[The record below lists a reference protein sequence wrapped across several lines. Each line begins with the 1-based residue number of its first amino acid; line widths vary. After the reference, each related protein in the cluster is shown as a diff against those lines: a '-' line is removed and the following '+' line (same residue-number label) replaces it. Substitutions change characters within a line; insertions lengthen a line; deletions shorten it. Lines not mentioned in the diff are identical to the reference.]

1 MWVGNG
7 VTTTQ
12 HRPTSAPPVHPLEPL
27 TAEEITCAVDL
38 LRGSGRLGDACRF
51 VSIVLREPEKSE
63 VLAFDADRT
72 ATPREA
78 AGIVLDKADGKTY
91 EAIVSL
97 SDGAVTRWD
106 HVPGVQ
112 PQVLLEEFFA
122 CEEIVKTDPG
132 VHEALRKRGV
142 TEFDG
147 IMVDPWS
154 AGHYGDEEEGRL
166 LRGLLWV
173 KMGGP
178 DDNGYAHPVEN
189 VVVYVDTNAGR
200 VVKIEDH
207 GVVPVPQQPGNYTP
221 DVVAPRT
228 DLKPIEIN
236 QPEGTSFAIDGHEVR
251 WQKWR
256 FRIGFTPREGLVL
269 HTVRYTDTDPSGG
282 DRERSVLHRA
292 SLSEMVVPY
301 GDPAPTH
308 RRKNAFD
315 AGEYNIGTL
324 ANPLELGCD
333 CLGEIRYF
341 DAVLADA
348 DGNPLT
354 IPNAVCLHEE
364 DHGLLWKH
372 TDFRTEKTEVRRGRR
387 LVVSFIATVG
397 NYEYGFFW
405 YLYQDG
411 TIQFEVKLTGIM
423 STGAVPPGTTP
434 THGQLLNTDGLYAPI
449 HQHVFN
455 MRLDFDIDG
464 VTNSVYEVDTVT
476 DPAGAENPLG
486 NAYRTVGTL
495 LETERVAQRNVSLDA
510 ARYWKVVNPHERNA
524 VGESPGYALKP
535 HGTVVPFV
543 RPEASVLKRAGF
555 MAHHLWVTPYEQ
567 GERHAAGEYPNQHQG
582 GDGLPRWT
590 AADRSVADT
599 DVVVW
604 YTFGEHHAARLED
617 WPVMPV
623 QYVGFSLQPV
633 GFFDRNPALDV
644 PRPSDGHRG

>member
-1 MWVGNG
+1 
-7 VTTTQ
+7 VTATE
-12 HRPTSAPPVHPLEPL
+12 HRPSTTVTHPLEPL
-27 TAEEITCAVDL
+27 SAAEISAAATA
-38 LRGSGRLGDACRF
+38 LREAGHVGPTCRF
-51 VSIVLREPEKSE
+51 VSLGLREPAKDAL
-63 VLAFDADRT
+63 LAFDSAGS
-72 ATPREA
+72 AVPREA
-78 AGIVLDKADGKTY
+78 TAVVLDRADGRTF
-91 EAIVSL
+91 EATVSL
-97 SDGAVTRWD
+97 TDSAVTRWE

-112 PQVLLEEFFA
+112 PQVTGEEFLA
-122 CEEIVKTDPG
+122 CDEIVRSDAG
-132 VHEALRKRGV
+132 VQDALRARGI

-147 IMVDPWS
+147 VMADAWS
-154 AGHYGDEEEGRL
+154 AGHYGDEEQGRL
-166 LRGLLWV
+166 VRALVWV
-173 KMGGP
+173 KIGGA

-189 VVVYVDTNAGR
+189 LVVYVDLLAGR
-200 VVKIEDH
+200 VVKLEDH
-207 GVVPVPQQPGNYTP
+207 GVVPVPQQPGNYTAA
-221 DVVAPRT
+221 DVEPRT
-228 DLKPIEIN
+228 DLKPVSIT
-236 QPEGTSFAIDGHEVR
+236 QPHGVSFQVDGHEVR

-256 FRIGFTPREGLVL
+256 FRIGFTAREGLVL
-269 HTVRYTDTDPSGG
+269 HTLRYTDG
-282 DRERSVLHRA
+282 DRERPVLHRA

-315 AGEYNIGTL
+315 AGEYNIGTM

-333 CLGEIRYF
+333 CLGEIHYF

-372 TDFRTEKTEVRRGRR
+372 TDFRTEKAEARRGRR

-411 TIQFEVKLTGIM
+411 SIEYDVKLTGIM

-455 MRLDFDIDG
+455 VRLDFDVDG
-464 VTNSVYEVDTVT
+464 TANSVYEIDTVT
-476 DPAGAENPLG
+476 DPAGPDNPLG
-486 NAYRTVGTL
+486 NGFRTVATRLDSELGA
-495 LETERVAQRNVSLDA
+495 RRRVSLDR
-510 ARYWKVVNPHERNA
+510 ARYWEVRSSESRNA
-524 VGESPGYALKP
+524 VGEPTAYAIKP

-543 RPEASVLKRAGF
+543 RPEASVLRRAAF
-555 MAHHLWVTPYEQ
+555 MAHHLWVTPYAED
-567 GERHAAGEYPNQHQG
+567 ERHAAGDYPNQHAG
-582 GDGLPRWT
+582 GDGLPRWA
-590 AADRSVADT
+590 AADRDVTDS

-604 YTFGEHHAARLED
+604 YTFGSHHVARLED

-623 QYVGFSLQPV
+623 QHVGFLLQPA
-633 GFFDRNPALDV
+633 GFFDRSPALDV
-644 PRPSDGHRG
+644 PPPHHHG

>member
-1 MWVGNG
+1 

-12 HRPTSAPPVHPLEPL
+12 HRPPSAPTVHPLEPL
-27 TAEEITCAVDL
+27 TAEEITGAVDL
-38 LRGSGRLGDACRF
+38 LRRSGSAGDACRF
-51 VSIVLREPEKSE
+51 ISVVLREPEKSA
-63 VLAFDADRT
+63 VLAFDADGT
-72 ATPREA
+72 APPREA
-78 AGIVLDKADGKTY
+78 AAIVLDKADGKTY
-91 EAIVSL
+91 EAVVSL
-97 SDGAVTRWD
+97 SDGAVTRWE

-112 PQVLLEEFFA
+112 PQVMLEEFFA

-132 VHEALRKRGV
+132 VRDALRERGV

-147 IMVDPWS
+147 VMVDPWS

-166 LRGLLWV
+166 LRGLLWI

-189 VVVYVDTNAGR
+189 LVVYVDMIAGR
-200 VVKIEDH
+200 VVRIEDH
-207 GVVPVPQQPGNYTP
+207 GVVPVPQQPANYSP

-228 DLKPIEIN
+228 DLKPISIT
-236 QPEGTSFAIDGHEVR
+236 QPEGTSFQVDGHEVR

-256 FRIGFTPREGLVL
+256 FRVGYTAREGLVL
-269 HTVRYTDTDPSGG
+269 HTVRYTDG
-282 DRERSVLHRA
+282 DRERAVLHRA

-341 DAVLADA
+341 DAVLADG

-364 DHGLLWKH
+364 DYGLLWKH
-372 TDFRTEKTEVRRGRR
+372 TDFRTEKTEVRRSRR

-455 MRLDFDIDG
+455 VRLDFDVDG

-486 NAYRTVGTL
+486 NAYRTVDTL
-495 LETERVAQRNVSLDA
+495 LETECAARRNVSLDA

-555 MAHHLWVTPYEQ
+555 MANHLWVTPYAED
-567 GERHAAGEYPNQHQG
+567 ERHAAGDYPNQHQG
-582 GDGLPRWT
+582 GEGLPRWT
-590 AADRSVADT
+590 AADRAVADT

-623 QYVGFSLQPV
+623 QYAGFLLQPV

-644 PRPSDGHRG
+644 PRPSHGHRS

>member
-1 MWVGNG
+1 MTATEQRPSTA
-7 VTTTQ
+7 VT
-12 HRPTSAPPVHPLEPL
+12 HPLDPL
-27 TAEEITCAVDL
+27 SSAEISAAAAV
-38 LRGSGRLGDACRF
+38 LRDAGHVGPACRF
-51 VSIVLREPEKSE
+51 VSLVLREPAKAA
-63 VLAFDADRT
+63 VLEYDAALASDGGT
-72 ATPREA
+72 AVPREA
-78 AGIVLDKADGKTY
+78 AAIVLDRSDGHTY
-91 EAIVSL
+91 EATVSL
-97 SDGAVTRWD
+97 SDGEVTRWE

-132 VHEALRKRGV
+132 VQDALRARGI

-147 IMVDPWS
+147 VMVDPWS

-166 LRGLLWV
+166 VRALVWV
-173 KMGGP
+173 KIGGP

-189 VVVYVDTNAGR
+189 LVVYVDTLAGR
-200 VVKIEDH
+200 VAMLEDH
-207 GVVPVPQQPGNYTP
+207 GVVPVPQEPGNYTAA
-221 DVVAPRT
+221 DVAPRAG
-228 DLKPIEIN
+228 LKPVSIT
-236 QPEGTSFAIDGHEVR
+236 QPEGTSFEVDGHEVR

-269 HTVRYTDTDPSGG
+269 HTVRYTDA
-282 DRERSVLHRA
+282 DRERPVLHRA

-315 AGEYNIGTL
+315 VGEYNIGTL
-324 ANPLELGCD
+324 ANSLELGCD

-341 DAVLADA
+341 DAVLADP
-348 DGNPLT
+348 DGNPFT
-354 IPNAVCLHEE
+354 IANAVCLHEE

-405 YLYQDG
+405 YFYQDG
-411 TIQFEVKLTGIM
+411 SIEFDVKLTGIM

-434 THGQLLNTDGLYAPI
+434 THGQLLNADGLYAPI

-455 MRLDFDIDG
+455 MRLDFDVDG
-464 VTNSVYEVDTVT
+464 TANSVYEIDTVT
-476 DPAGAENPLG
+476 DPAGPDNPLG
-486 NAYRTVGTL
+486 NAFRTTATRL
-495 LETERVAQRNVSLDA
+495 DSELAARRRASLDR
-510 ARYWKVVNPHERNA
+510 ARYWEVRSSEARNV
-524 VGESPGYALKP
+524 VGEPTAYALKP

-543 RPEASVLKRAGF
+543 RPEASVMHRAGF
-555 MAHHLWVTPYEQ
+555 MAHHLWVTPYAED
-567 GERHAAGEYPNQHQG
+567 ERHAAGDYPNQHSG

-590 AADRSVADT
+590 AADRDVRDG

-604 YTFGEHHAARLED
+604 YTFGSHHVARLED

-623 QYVGFSLQPV
+623 QHVGFLLQPA
-633 GFFDRNPALDV
+633 GFFDRSPALDV
-644 PRPSDGHRG
+644 PSPHHGPATPT

>member
-1 MWVGNG
+1 MTATGERLSTT
-7 VTTTQ
+7 VT
-12 HRPTSAPPVHPLEPL
+12 HPLEPL
-27 TAEEITCAVDL
+27 SAEEISAAATV
-38 LRGSGRLGDACRF
+38 LRDVGHVGPTSRF
-51 VSIVLREPEKSE
+51 VSLALREPAKAA
-63 VLAFDADRT
+63 VHAFDADGT
-72 ATPREA
+72 DVPRDA
-78 AGIVLDKADGKTY
+78 DAIVLDRADGRTY
-91 EAIVSL
+91 EATVSL
-97 SDGAVTRWD
+97 SDSTVTRWE

-112 PQVLLEEFFA
+112 PQVTLEEFFA
-122 CEEIVKTDPG
+122 CEETVKSDPA
-132 VHEALRKRGV
+132 VQEALRARGI

-147 IMVDPWS
+147 VMVDPWS
-154 AGHYGDEEEGRL
+154 AGHYGDEEAGRL
-166 LRGLLWV
+166 VRALVWI
-173 KMGGP
+173 KIGGP

-189 VVVYVDTNAGR
+189 LVVYVDTLAGR

-207 GVVPVPQQPGNYTP
+207 GIVPVPQQPGNYTTA
-221 DVVAPRT
+221 DVASRNG
-228 DLKPIEIN
+228 LKPISIT
-236 QPEGTSFAIDGHEVR
+236 QPEGTSFEIDGHEVR
-251 WQKWR
+251 WQNWR

-269 HTVRYTDTDPSGG
+269 HTVRYTDGA
-282 DRERSVLHRA
+282 RERPVLHRV

-341 DAVLADA
+341 DAVLADP
-348 DGNPLT
+348 DGNPFT

-411 TIQFEVKLTGIM
+411 SIEFDVKLTGIM
-423 STGAVPPGTTP
+423 STGAVPPGTVP

-455 MRLDFDIDG
+455 MRLDFDVDG
-464 VTNSVYEVDTVT
+464 TANSVYEIDTVT
-476 DPAGAENPLG
+476 DPAGPENPLG
-486 NAYRTVGTL
+486 NAFRTTATRL
-495 LETERVAQRNVSLDA
+495 TSELDAQRRASLDR
-510 ARYWKVVNPHERNA
+510 ARYWEVRSTDARNA
-524 VGESPGYALKP
+524 VGEATAYALKP

-543 RPEASVLKRAGF
+543 RPEASVMHRAGF
-555 MAHHLWVTPYEQ
+555 MAHHLWVTPYAED
-567 GERHAAGEYPNQHQG
+567 ERHAAGEYPNQHAG

-590 AADRSVADT
+590 AADRDVTDG

-604 YTFGEHHAARLED
+604 YTFGSHHVARLED

-623 QYVGFSLQPV
+623 QHVGFLLQPA
-633 GFFDRNPALDV
+633 GFFDRSPALDV
-644 PRPSDGHRG
+644 PAPHHHG

>member
-1 MWVGNG
+1 

-12 HRPTSAPPVHPLEPL
+12 HRPAGARTVHPLEPL
-27 TAEEITCAVDL
+27 TVAEITRAVDL
-38 LRGSGRLGDACRF
+38 LRSTGRLGKACRF
-51 VSIVLREPEKSE
+51 VSIALREPEKSA
-63 VLAFDADRT
+63 VLAFDADGP
-72 ATPREA
+72 APPREA
-78 AGIVLDKADGKTY
+78 AAVVLDKADGKTY
-91 EAIVSL
+91 EAVVSL
-97 SDGAVTRWD
+97 TDGAVTRWE

-112 PQVLLEEFFA
+112 PQVLLEEFFET
-122 CEEIVKTDPG
+122 EEVVKNDPG
-132 VHEALRKRGV
+132 VQEALRKRGI

-147 IMVDPWS
+147 VMVDPWS

-166 LRGLLWV
+166 LRGLIWI

-189 VVVYVDTNAGR
+189 LVVYVDTNAKR

-207 GVVPVPQQPGNYTP
+207 GVVPVPRQPGNYTP
-221 DVVAPRT
+221 GDVAPRA
-228 DLKPIEIN
+228 DLMPIEII
-236 QPEGTSFAIDGHEVR
+236 QPEGASFAVDGHEVR

-269 HTVRYTDTDPSGG
+269 HMVRYTDG
-282 DRERSVLHRA
+282 DRERSVLYRA

-333 CLGEIRYF
+333 CLGQIHYF

-348 DGNPLT
+348 GGNPLT
-354 IPNAVCLHEE
+354 IPNAVCMHEE
-364 DHGLLWKH
+364 DFGLLWKH
-372 TDFRTEKTEVRRGRR
+372 TDFRTEKTETRRSRR
-387 LVVSFIATVG
+387 LVVSFVATVG

-423 STGAVPPGTTP
+423 STGAVRAGTRP

-464 VTNSVYEVDTVT
+464 AANSVYEVDTVT
-476 DPAGAENPLG
+476 DPAGPDNPLG
-486 NAYRTVGTL
+486 NAYRTVDRL

-510 ARYWKVVNPHERNA
+510 ARYWKVVNPHAHNA
-524 VGESPGYALKP
+524 VGEPPGYALKP
-535 HGTVVPFV
+535 SGTVVPFV

-555 MAHHLWVTPYEQ
+555 MAHHLWVTPHEDR
-567 GERHAAGEYPNQHQG
+567 ERHAAGDYPNQNQG

-590 AADRSVADT
+590 AANRRVDDT

-633 GFFDRNPALDV
+633 GFFDSNPSLDV
-644 PRPSDGHRG
+644 PRPVHGHSG